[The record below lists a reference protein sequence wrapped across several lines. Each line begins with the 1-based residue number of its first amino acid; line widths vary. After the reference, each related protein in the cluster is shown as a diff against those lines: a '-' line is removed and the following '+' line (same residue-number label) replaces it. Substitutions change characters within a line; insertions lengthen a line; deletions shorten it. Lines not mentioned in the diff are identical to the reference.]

1 VSVVGSPAER
11 QVVGVVKDAVY
22 ETLRQTPP
30 PTVYVPYLQSGGGG
44 VTLEISAAGSL
55 ARVESAIRAEVQP
68 KLAGKPMQIRTLTAR
83 LEGSLVQER
92 LMATLASAFGLLAL
106 VLASV
111 GLYGVVAY
119 AVVRRTSEIGIR
131 VALGARQSQVLAL
144 VLNSA
149 MRMLAVG
156 TLFGVHAA
164 WVTSRVVSSMLFGLT
179 ADDPTTIVGA
189 VTVLLV
195 TGLVAA
201 YIPARRATRI
211 EPLVALRC
219 E

>member
-1 VSVVGSPAER
+1 M
-11 QVVGVVKDAVY
+11 
-22 ETLRQTPP
+22 
-30 PTVYVPYLQSGGGG
+30 
-44 VTLEISAAGSL
+44 
-55 ARVESAIRAEVQP
+55 IRAEVQP
-68 KLAGKPMQIRTLTAR
+68 KLAGKPMHIRTLTAR

-92 LMATLASAFGLLAL
+92 LMATVASAFGLLAL

-111 GLYGVVAY
+111 GVYGVLAY

-131 VALGARQSQVLAL
+131 LALGARRAQVLAL

-149 MRMLAVG
+149 MRMLALG
-156 TLFGVHAA
+156 ILFGLPAA
-164 WVTSRVVSSMLFGLT
+164 WATSRVVSSMLFGLS
-179 ADDPTTIVGA
+179 ANDPTTIAGA

-195 TGLVAA
+195 TGLAA
-201 YIPARRATRI
+201 ACIPARRATRI

>member
-1 VSVVGSPAER
+1 
-11 QVVGVVKDAVY
+11 
-22 ETLRQTPP
+22 
-30 PTVYVPYLQSGGGG
+30 
-44 VTLEISAAGSL
+44 
-55 ARVESAIRAEVQP
+55 
-68 KLAGKPMQIRTLTAR
+68 MQIRTLTAR

-111 GLYGVVAY
+111 GLYGVLAY

-131 VALGARQSQVLAL
+131 LALGARRSQVLAL

-149 MRMLAVG
+149 VRMLALG
-156 TLFGVHAA
+156 TLFGLPAA

-195 TGLVAA
+195 IGLVAA

>member
-1 VSVVGSPAER
+1 
-11 QVVGVVKDAVY
+11 
-22 ETLRQTPP
+22 
-30 PTVYVPYLQSGGGG
+30 LQSGGGG
-44 VTLEISAAGSL
+44 VTLEIFAAAPL
-55 ARVESAIRAEVQP
+55 MHVASAIRAEVEP
-68 KLAGKPMQIRTLTAR
+68 KLAGKPIRVRTLTAQ
-83 LEGSLVQER
+83 LESSLVQER
-92 LMATLASAFGLLAL
+92 LMATLACAFGLLAL

-111 GLYGVVAY
+111 GLYGVLAY
-119 AVVRRTSEIGIR
+119 TVVRRTSEIGIR
-131 VALGARQSQVLAL
+131 LALGAQRSQVLAL

-149 MRMLAVG
+149 MRMLALGVA
-156 TLFGVHAA
+156 FGLPAA
-164 WVTSRVVSSMLFGLT
+164 WAAARVVSSMLFGLT
-179 ADDPTTIVGA
+179 ADDPTTIAGA